1 MRLTTYILALTLP
14 IVLSLHAEGAQTII
28 GGSAAGM
35 QCYTTAKMVSEKN
48 IKKLA
53 DVEPCNRALKE
64 DSLNKHDRAAT
75 LVNRGLINAVLG
87 NFELAH
93 DDYDEAVRVNPETLG
108 ITHINR
114 GNAYYMQQNYQDA
127 LDSYT
132 RAVEMNADPRHAA
145 IHNQAMAYE
154 KVGDLDAAEAG
165 FLKALELVP
174 GWETAQLRLER
185 VRQKQLEKQQLE
197 KQQLEK
203 HAGEK

>member
-1 MRLTTYILALTLP
+1 MRIVTYILSLTLP
-14 IVLSLHAEGAQTII
+14 LVISMLAHGAQTII
-28 GGSAAGM
+28 GNSAEGM
-35 QCYTTAKMVSEKN
+35 QCYTTAKMVSDRKF
-48 IKKLA
+48 KKLA
-53 DVEPCNRALKE
+53 DIEPCNKALRE
-64 DSLNKHDRAAT
+64 DNLSKRDRAAT

-93 DDYDEAVRVNPETLG
+93 DDYDEAMRIDPETIG

-114 GNAYYMQQNYQDA
+114 GNAYYMQQNYHDA

-132 RAVEMNADPRHAA
+132 RAVEMNAEPRHVA

-174 GWETAQLRLER
+174 GWETAQARLER
-185 VRQKQLEKQQLE
+185 VRDKQLEKQQLE
-197 KQQLEK
+197 KQASK
-203 HAGEK
+203 K

>member
-1 MRLTTYILALTLP
+1 MRMVTYILSLTLP
-14 IVLSLHAEGAQTII
+14 MVFSMQAHGAQTII
-28 GGSAAGM
+28 GSSAEGM
-35 QCYTTAKMVSEKN
+35 QCYTTAKMVSERKF
-48 IKKLA
+48 KKIA
-53 DVEPCNRALKE
+53 DIEPCNKALRE
-64 DSLNKHDRAAT
+64 DNLNRHDRAAT

-93 DDYDEAVRVNPETLG
+93 EDYDEAMRIDPETIG

-114 GNAYYMQQNYQDA
+114 GNAYYMQQNYHDA

-132 RAVEMNADPRHAA
+132 RAVEMDAEPRHVA

-174 GWETAQLRLER
+174 GWETAQVRLER
-185 VRQKQLEKQQLE
+185 VRDKQLEKQQLE
-197 KQQLEK
+197 KRASEK
-203 HAGEK
+203 